1 MLRNLR
7 NRRLV
12 ELVPLCDCE
21 EFVIDIHAVFLGL
34 ACVSEI
40 GGPAVRSCSPHRTG
54 TCRCPSGS
62 RGRCGHFPGSCY
74 FERARADCEHWS
86 VTTLFGL
93 CVLCGLVQSKLLRV
107 RGASAEEMV
116 AQSGGQGCTHPFDAI
131 VTIGAAGLREKPRGR
146 GNVA

>member
-54 TCRCPSGS
+54 TYRCPYGS

-86 VTTLFGL
+86 VTTLFGH
-93 CVLCGLVQSKLLRV
+93 CVLCGLVRSEWCCCCECE
-107 RGASAEEMV
+107 AP
-116 AQSGGQGCTHPFDAI
+116 AQRKWSHRAGGKAALTHSMPS
-131 VTIGAAGLREKPRGR
+131 
-146 GNVA
+146 